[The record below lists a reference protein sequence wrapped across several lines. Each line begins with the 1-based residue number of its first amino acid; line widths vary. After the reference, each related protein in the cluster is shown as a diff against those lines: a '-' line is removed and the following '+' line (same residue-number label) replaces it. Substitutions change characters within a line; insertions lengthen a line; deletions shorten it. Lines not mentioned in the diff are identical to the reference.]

1 MALQSSGAISINDIR
16 TELGETTGSL
26 RSLSAT
32 AGFSSP
38 DAISEFYGYSAATGP
53 SVTTN
58 AATSVT
64 VTSVTLNGNVT
75 SDGGSTVTAR
85 GFYFGTN
92 SNATSNPTYG
102 SGSGT
107 GAFSLNRTGLV
118 GSTTYYFAAYATN
131 ASGTTVGST
140 LSFTTQAAV
149 TLVNRC
155 SSTLTIYGYSVGPL
169 SLSSFNVSNGYG
181 QVRNRIYAQVNHPNY
196 GWTNIL
202 YKDNSYGFGSDSSVA
217 AQRTYGDSG
226 YTYNTVQW
234 QSDNNTSNLVQNRVY
249 LSATVLCH
257 SYAAGYN
264 VTVPAARRAITDNN
278 SLFNQYSCTYTSGNG
293 GFTHY
298 GSTENSTFGNWISG
312 TYGKMN
318 GNLDSTNQSY
328 NSIYDSFSFNGNV
341 TSSQQYL
348 ARNGYHEKR
357 IYVD

>member
-107 GAFSLNRTGLV
+107 GAFSLNRTGLT

-149 TLVNRC
+149 SLINRC
-155 SSTLTIYGYSVGPL
+155 SATATVYGYSDNAA
-169 SLSSFNVSNGYG
+169 SYSFNIGYG
-181 QVRNRIYAQVNHPNY
+181 YGYIRFRTYVQYNHPNY
-196 GWTNIL
+196 GWTNEL
-202 YKDNSYGFGSDSSVA
+202 YQDRSYGFGSDTSLANSK
-217 AQRTYGDSG
+217 TYGNATWQNIG
-226 YTYNTVQW
+226 YNFKTTSSSSTY
-234 QSDNNTSNLVQNRVY
+234 VQNRY
-249 LSATVLCH
+249 YIRCDQWGH
-257 SYAAGYN
+257 SYATNYN
-264 VTVPAARRAITDNN
+264 VTFPSGRKMRGQHQLSYCQYNN
-278 SLFNQYSCTYTSGNG
+278 LNSGWSWSGTSQNQTYGYWVG
-293 GFTHY
+293 
-298 GSTENSTFGNWISG
+298 G
-312 TYGKMN
+312 TYGSMD
-318 GNLDSTNQSY
+318 GSTDQYSSQWATIN
-328 NSIYDSFSFNGNV
+328 DTFSFNATI
-341 TSSQQYL
+341 TSVNQQYPWRL
-348 ARNGYHEKR
+348 GQHIKTWNVY
-357 IYVD
+357 